1 MNNLDYRL
9 IAALDAVITKRSF
22 ERAADQ
28 LCITQSAVSQRIR
41 QLEKQLGQP
50 LLVRS
55 QPPQP
60 TSTGQRLLAL
70 YRRVQLLEQEAMPEL
85 QSDTETH
92 FLPLALAVNADT
104 VATWLIPALTPIL
117 KEQLIELDFRI
128 ADESRTLDMLRKG
141 EVLGA
146 VSTEP
151 SPVTGCIADRLG
163 RIEYVCA
170 ASPEF
175 VERYF
180 PDGIDRESLMKAPS
194 TAFDHFDDMHQ
205 RYLEMH
211 FDLPPG
217 EVPCHIV
224 GTSEAFVNLAK
235 AGVSYGMIPDLMIRD
250 ELASGELVELLP
262 EIRHNRILFWHRW
275 ALESDTMKK
284 VSTHL
289 IDYARQQL
297 LP

>member
-41 QLEKQLGQP
+41 QLEKQMGQP
-50 LLVRS
+50 LLIRS

-70 YRRVQLLEQEAMPEL
+70 FRRVQLLEKEALPEL
-85 QSDTETH
+85 QPETKGH
-92 FLPLALAVNADT
+92 FLPMSLAVNADSL
-104 VATWLIPALTPIL
+104 ATWLLPALAPVL
-117 KEQLIELDFRI
+117 REHPIELDLRI
-128 ADESRTLDMLRKG
+128 ADESRTVDMLRKG

-146 VSTEP
+146 ISTEP
-151 SPVTGCIADRLG
+151 TPMTGCIADRLG

-170 ASPEF
+170 ASPDF
-175 VERYF
+175 IKRYF
-180 PDGIDRESLMKAPS
+180 PDGVTRENLMHAPA
-194 TAFDHFDDMHQ
+194 TAFDHFDDIHQ

-211 FDLPPG
+211 FSLPPG

-224 GTSEAFVNLAK
+224 GTSEAFVALAK
-235 AGVSYGMIPDLMIRD
+235 QGVAYGMIPDLMIRD
-250 ELASGELVELLP
+250 ELASGELVEIMP
-262 EIRHNRILFWHRW
+262 DIRHNRVLFWHRW
-275 ALESDTMKK
+275 ALESTMMKQ
-284 VSTHL
+284 VSRHM
-289 IDYARQQL
+289 IDYAKGQL

>member
-22 ERAADQ
+22 ERAAEQ

-70 YRRVQLLEQEAMPEL
+70 FRRVQLLEKEALPEL
-85 QSDTETH
+85 QPDIRSN
-92 FLPLALAVNADT
+92 FLPMALAVNADT
-104 VATWLIPALTPIL
+104 LATWLLPALAPVL
-117 KEQLIELDFRI
+117 REQLIELDFRI
-128 ADESRTLDMLRKG
+128 ADESRTLDLLRKG

-170 ASPEF
+170 ASPDF
-175 VERYF
+175 ISRYF
-180 PDGIDRESLMKAPS
+180 PNGVDRDSLMQAPA

-224 GTSEAFVNLAK
+224 GTSEAFVTLAK
-235 AGVSYGMIPDLMIRD
+235 QGAAYGMIP
-250 ELASGELVELLP
+250 
-262 EIRHNRILFWHRW
+262 
-275 ALESDTMKK
+275 
-284 VSTHL
+284 
-289 IDYARQQL
+289 
-297 LP
+297 

>member
-22 ERAADQ
+22 ERAAEQ

-60 TSTGQRLLAL
+60 TKTGQRLLAL
-70 YRRVQLLEQEAMPEL
+70 FRRVQLLEKEAMPEF
-85 QSDTETH
+85 QPESSGQY
-92 FLPLALAVNADT
+92 LPLALAVNADSL
-104 VATWLIPALTPIL
+104 ATWLLPALSPL
-117 KEQLIELDFRI
+117 LRDEPIELDIRL
-128 ADESRTLDMLRKG
+128 ADECRTLDLLRRG

-146 VSTEP
+146 ISSEP
-151 SPVTGCIADRLG
+151 SPVSGCIADRLG

-170 ASPEF
+170 ASPAF
-175 VERYF
+175 IDRYF
-180 PDGIDRESLMKAPS
+180 KSGVDRESLMKAPA
-194 TAFDHFDDMHQ
+194 TAFDHFDDLHQ
-205 RYLEMH
+205 RYLETH

-224 GTSEAFVNLAK
+224 GTSEAFVALAT
-235 AGVSYGMIPDLMIRD
+235 AGVAYGMIPDLMIRD
-250 ELASGELVELLP
+250 QLASGELVEIIP
-262 EIRHNRILFWHRW
+262 NIRHNRVLFWHRW
-275 ALESDTMKK
+275 ALESGAMKQ
-284 VSTHL
+284 VSEYL
-289 IDYARQQL
+289 IRYAREQL

>member
-60 TSTGQRLLAL
+60 TTTGQRLLAL
-70 YRRVQLLEQEAMPEL
+70 FRRVQLLEQEAMPEL
-85 QSDTETH
+85 QPDTKGH

-104 VATWLIPALTPIL
+104 IATWLIPALAPVL

-128 ADESRTLDMLRKG
+128 TDESRTLDLLRKG

-163 RIEYVCA
+163 RVEYVCVA
-170 ASPEF
+170 APDF
-175 VERYF
+175 IERYF
-180 PDGIDRESLMKAPS
+180 PNGVTRESLMRAPA
-194 TAFDHFDDMHQ
+194 TGFDHYDDMHQ

-224 GTSEAFVNLAK
+224 GTSEAFVTLAK

-250 ELASGELVELLP
+250 ELESGELVELLP
-262 EIRHNRILFWHRW
+262 DIRHNRVLFWHRW
-275 ALESDTMKK
+275 ALESQTMKH
-284 VSTHL
+284 VSEHL
-289 IDYARQQL
+289 ISYAREQL

>member
-22 ERAADQ
+22 ERAAEQ

-70 YRRVQLLEQEAMPEL
+70 FRRVQLLEKEAMPEFQL
-85 QSDTETH
+85 ETTNQYM
-92 FLPLALAVNADT
+92 PLALATNADSL
-104 VATWLIPALTPIL
+104 ATWLLPALAPL
-117 KEQLIELDFRI
+117 LRKEPIELDIRL
-128 ADESRTLDMLRKG
+128 ADESRTLNLLRRG
-141 EVLGA
+141 DVLGA
-146 VSTEP
+146 ISSEP
-151 SPVTGCIADRLG
+151 SPVSGCIADRLG

-170 ASPEF
+170 ASPGF
-175 VERYF
+175 IERYF
-180 PDGIDRESLMKAPS
+180 PNGVDRESLMKAPS
-194 TAFDHFDDMHQ
+194 TAFDHYDDLHQ
-205 RYLEMH
+205 RYLETH

-224 GTSEAFVNLAK
+224 GTSEAFVTLAK
-235 AGVSYGMIPDLMIRD
+235 NGAAYGMIPDLMIRD
-250 ELASGELVELLP
+250 ELASGKLVEIIP
-262 EIRHNRILFWHRW
+262 NIRHNRVLFWHRW
-275 ALESDTMKK
+275 ALESGVMKQ
-284 VSTHL
+284 VSEHL
-289 IDYARQQL
+289 IRYAREQL

>member
-9 IAALDAVITKRSF
+9 ISALDAVITKRSF
-22 ERAADQ
+22 ERAAEQ

-60 TSTGQRLLAL
+60 TSTGQRLLTL
-70 YRRVQLLEQEAMPEL
+70 FRRVQLLEKEALPEL
-85 QSDTETH
+85 QPDAHGH
-92 FLPLALAVNADT
+92 FLPMTLAVNADT
-104 VATWLIPALTPIL
+104 LATWLLPALAPVL
-117 KEQLIELDFRI
+117 REQLIELDFRI
-128 ADESRTLDMLRKG
+128 ADESRTLDLLRKG

-151 SPVTGCIADRLG
+151 SPVTGCISDRLG

-175 VERYF
+175 IERYF
-180 PDGIDRESLMKAPS
+180 PNGVDRDSLMHAPA

-224 GTSEAFVNLAK
+224 GTSEAFVTLAK
-235 AGVSYGMIPDLMIRD
+235 QSVAYGMIPDLMIRD
-250 ELASGELVELLP
+250 ELASGELIEVIP
-262 EIRHNRILFWHRW
+262 DIRHNRVLFWHRW
-275 ALESDTMKK
+275 ALESGVMKQ
-284 VSTHL
+284 VSEHL
-289 IDYARQQL
+289 IGYARDQL

>member
-22 ERAADQ
+22 ERAAEQ

-70 YRRVQLLEQEAMPEL
+70 FRRVQLLEKEALPEL
-85 QSDTETH
+85 QQDSGGL
-92 FLPLALAVNADT
+92 FLPMTLAVNADT
-104 VATWLIPALTPIL
+104 LATWLLPALAPVL
-117 KEQLIELDFRI
+117 RERLIELDFRI
-128 ADESRTLDMLRKG
+128 ADESRTLDLLRKG

-151 SPVTGCIADRLG
+151 SPVTGCISDRLG
-163 RIEYVCA
+163 RIDYVFV
-170 ASPEF
+170 ASPDF
-175 VERYF
+175 IERYF
-180 PDGIDRESLMKAPS
+180 PEGVNRDSLMTAPA
-194 TAFDHFDDMHQ
+194 TAFDHFDDQHQ
-205 RYLEMH
+205 RHLERH

-224 GTSEAFVNLAK
+224 GSSEAFITMAK
-235 AGVSYGMIPDLMIRD
+235 LGAAYGMIPDLMIRN
-250 ELASGELVELLP
+250 ELESGELIEVLP
-262 EIRHNRILFWHRW
+262 DIRHHRELYWHRW
-275 ALESDTMKK
+275 ALESGVMKR
-284 VSTHL
+284 VSECL
-289 IDYARQQL
+289 IDHAHNLL

>member
-22 ERAADQ
+22 ERAAEQ

-50 LLVRS
+50 LLIRS

-70 YRRVQLLEQEAMPEL
+70 FRRVQLLEKEALPEL
-85 QSDTETH
+85 QPDSKAH
-92 FLPLALAVNADT
+92 FLPLALAVNADSL
-104 VATWLIPALTPIL
+104 ATWLIPALAPVL

-128 ADESRTLDMLRKG
+128 TDESRTLDLLRKG

-175 VERYF
+175 IERYF
-180 PDGIDRESLMKAPS
+180 PNGVNRENLMNAPA
-194 TAFDHFDDMHQ
+194 TAFDHFDDLHQ

-224 GTSEAFVNLAK
+224 GTSEAFVTLAK
-235 AGVSYGMIPDLMIRD
+235 QGVAYGMIPDLMIRD
-250 ELASGELVELLP
+250 ELASGELVEVIP
-262 EIRHNRILFWHRW
+262 DIRHNRVLFWHRW
-275 ALESDTMKK
+275 ALESGAMKE
-284 VSTHL
+284 VSANL
-289 IDYARQQL
+289 INYAREL
-297 LP
+297 LLT

>member
-70 YRRVQLLEQEAMPEL
+70 FRRVQLLEQEAMPEL
-85 QSDTETH
+85 QPDRESH
-92 FLPLALAVNADT
+92 FLPLALAINADT
-104 VATWLIPALTPIL
+104 VATWLIPALTPVL
-117 KEQLIELDFRI
+117 KELLIELDFRI
-128 ADESRTLDMLRKG
+128 ADESRTLDLLRKG

-163 RIEYVCA
+163 RIEYVCV

-175 VERYF
+175 IERYF
-180 PDGIDRESLMKAPS
+180 PNGVDRASLMKAPA

-224 GTSEAFVNLAK
+224 GTSEAFVSLAK
-235 AGVSYGMIPDLMIRD
+235 AGVAYGMIPDLMIRD
-250 ELASGELVELLP
+250 ALASGELVELLP
-262 EIRHNRILFWHRW
+262 DIRHNRVLFWHRW

-284 VSTHL
+284 VSAKL
-289 IDYARQQL
+289 IDYAQEQL

>member
-9 IAALDAVITKRSF
+9 IAALDAVINKRSF
-22 ERAADQ
+22 ERAAEQ

-60 TSTGQRLLAL
+60 TKTGQRLLAL
-70 YRRVQLLEQEAMPEL
+70 FRRVQLLEKEAMPEL
-85 QSDTETH
+85 QTDNNGQY
-92 FLPLALAVNADT
+92 LPLALAVNPDSL
-104 VATWLIPALTPIL
+104 ATWLLPALAPL
-117 KEQLIELDFRI
+117 LREEPIELDIRL
-128 ADESRTLDMLRKG
+128 ADESRTLDLLRRG

-146 VSTEP
+146 ISSEP
-151 SPVTGCIADRLG
+151 SPVSGCIADRLG
-163 RIEYVCA
+163 RIEYVCV
-170 ASPEF
+170 ASPYF

-180 PDGIDRESLMKAPS
+180 KNGVDRESLMTAPA
-194 TAFDHFDDMHQ
+194 TAFDHFDDLHQ
-205 RYLEMH
+205 RYLETH

-224 GTSEAFVNLAK
+224 GTSEAIVSLA
-235 AGVSYGMIPDLMIRD
+235 ANGVAYGMIPDLMIRD
-250 ELASGELVELLP
+250 KLASGELTEIIP
-262 EIRHNRILFWHRW
+262 NIRHNRVLFWHRW
-275 ALESDTMKK
+275 ALESGVMKQ
-284 VSTHL
+284 VSEYL
-289 IDYARQQL
+289 IRHAKEQL